1 MTSQQIKS
9 FVGLRQID
17 QVTRFDAV
25 SDEQVVRSFRFTEQ
39 LADTVTRLLE
49 VVASGRGAMAI
60 VGERGVGKSHVLS
73 IVRSLASQPFILSL
87 VEESPVTGSLHQ
99 VVNSHIS
106 SEGISMM
113 TIGFDPEKG
122 LNFLRAFPKAPG
134 FDGELPP
141 KFSVDQID
149 ELIERRISRSE
160 TFAIFVDGISPL
172 LAQPTGQQLFEWLSY
187 LAKEAQGGRFA
198 LIVTLNSELVMPGA
212 MYAKELAQL
221 FQYETIDIDNY
232 VQLIAQHICCKNEQ
246 QFKALSNLYD
256 DLRGRMPHFTGSRES
271 FIWLYPLHP
280 VVLDVASSMRR
291 YAKTFSLIGF
301 ITGVGPRALVRRA
314 MNLICLDDLFE
325 SFEFDIRKNPE
336 LASTFLVYDKLFGT
350 VIPRLGQHS
359 LYGKMMLK
367 SLLLLSLR
375 GRPVTAMDI
384 ADGVMLYD
392 ERDPDNFT
400 NTLERICKSIVEG
413 SAGEVVCESVNGRN
427 YYIFKAFKAKQIA
440 PVELNYVEESE
451 TQLLRT
457 LKSHAERVSN
467 DDERLFH
474 LLIAS
479 GRRHFKDW
487 PFFLSSE
494 GVFKN
499 RTEINLKWSG
509 SLRKGIFKVG
519 GENELQLPGNTT
531 EGMEAL
537 SEYDW
542 QVTLHNPGSTEA
554 LPPGLDMPPT
564 LIYWLA
570 GELSED
576 ESMTLKHLLVMKTE
590 GKALLPEEQYQRIV
604 SMLESE
610 VEEIFARVYLQEG
623 LLVGNQWSAK
633 KVPYQLSNFVGS
645 VLSRLLDEPLSIR
658 YPSHPDFDELLD
670 TEAVEELLRW
680 MFNPTSQ
687 PTPDQT
693 LYLQVFASSLQLVR
707 VEGESYV
714 LSVEREFP
722 ETSPVGVIQ
731 KTLEG
736 LGDKPL
742 SKLEAYRLVRGEPY
756 GLQMPALLLIL
767 GALAAGKQVILT
779 DAVGEPLHNDRGL
792 LQGVE
797 IEDFTCIYNSALKSK
812 LSVSWKNKH
821 KRERKT
827 SANYSDRTLL
837 IVDDDP
843 GMRSIV
849 QLAARPLGCRTLAA
863 QDGLEALELLKKE
876 KVHLVISDMRMPNMT
891 GVELFYQMQ
900 LEPALREI
908 PFIVLTSIDNDE
920 EVASALDSGV
930 EDYWVKPFRVQE
942 ITARIRRLFQR
953 SAKSSPQA
961 AFAEEAQPPVQ
972 EVSAEEALLTS
983 PTTSEV
989 LNQRFATQKLT
1000 HKPGPPPI
1008 PQPVQEVSAE
1018 EALLTSP
1025 TTSEVLNQRFTTQ
1038 KITRKPGPP
1047 PIPHPPVPGKGGK
1060 KPEKPKSRTEELT
1073 IPTITA
1079 EMKQLPSDAVQFEVE
1094 EEKAKASTPP
1104 PEQAAGTELVFSIKL
1119 SNPDNAAID
1128 VMLLYNQYWDACRRV
1143 GKDQATIPEY
1153 EEFKS
1158 MVSTKTSKLKKQFNC
1173 EEIIFFVKIE
1183 GTEAYVDCQVNKLD
1197 GYLKKQPKFRLV

>member
-17 QVTRFDAV
+17 QVTRFEAV
-25 SDEQVVRSFRFTEQ
+25 SDEQVVRSFQFTEQ
-39 LADTVTRLLE
+39 LAGTVTRLLE
-49 VVASGRGAMAI
+49 VVASGRGATAI

-73 IVRSLASQPFILSL
+73 IVRSLASQPFIFSL
-87 VEESPVTGSLHQ
+87 VEESAVTEPLQQ
-99 VVNSHIS
+99 VVNSRIP
-106 SEGISMM
+106 SEGISTL

-160 TFAIFVDGISPL
+160 TFAIFVDGISAL
-172 LAQPTGQQLFEWLSY
+172 LAQPAGQQLFEWLSY
-187 LAKEAQGGRFA
+187 LAKEAQNGRFA
-198 LIVTLNSELVMPGA
+198 LIVTLNSELVRPDA
-212 MYAKELAQL
+212 LYAKELAQL
-221 FQYETIDIDNY
+221 FQCEAINIDNY
-232 VQLIAQHICCKNEQ
+232 VQLIAQYICCKSEQ
-246 QFKALSNLYD
+246 QFKALNDLYD

-336 LASTFLVYDKLFGT
+336 LAPTFLVYDKIFGT

-359 LYGKMMLK
+359 LYGKLMLK
-367 SLLLLSLR
+367 SLLLLSLQ

-400 NTLERICKSIVEG
+400 STLEKICKSIVDG

-427 YYIFKAFKAKQIA
+427 YYIFKAFKTEQVAPQII
-440 PVELNYVEESE
+440 ELNYVEESE

-467 DDERLFH
+467 DDDRLSH

-479 GRRHFKDW
+479 GRSHFKDW
-487 PFFLSSE
+487 PFFFSSE
-494 GVFKN
+494 GVFKT

-531 EGMEAL
+531 TEAVEAL

-542 QVTLHNPGSTEA
+542 QVALHKAGSVGT

-590 GKALLPEEQYQRIV
+590 GRALLPEEQYQRIV
-604 SMLESE
+604 SMLEAE
-610 VEEIFARVYLQEG
+610 AGEIFARVYLQEG

-633 KVPYQLSNFVGS
+633 KVPYQLSSFVGS

-658 YPSHPDFDELLD
+658 YPSHPSFDELLD
-670 TEAVEELLRW
+670 NEAVEELLKW
-680 MFNPTSQ
+680 MFNPTAQ

-693 LYLQVFASSLQLVR
+693 LYLQVFARALQLVR

-731 KTLEG
+731 KALES

-742 SKLEAYRLVRGEPY
+742 SKQEAYSLIRREPY

-797 IEDFTCIYNSALKSK
+797 IGDFTCIYNSALRST
-812 LSVSWKNKH
+812 LSVSWKDKP

-849 QLAARPLGCRTLAA
+849 QLAARPLGCKTLTA
-863 QDGLEALELLKKE
+863 QDGLEALKLLKKE

-900 LEPALREI
+900 LEPELREI

-953 SAKSSPQA
+953 SAKTPPKT
-961 AFAEEAQPPVQ
+961 AFAEEARPPVQ
-972 EVSAEEALLTS
+972 EVSAEEALPVPPAALET
-983 PTTSEV
+983 
-989 LNQRFATQKLT
+989 LNQRFA
-1000 HKPGPPPI
+1000 
-1008 PQPVQEVSAE
+1008 
-1018 EALLTSP
+1018 
-1025 TTSEVLNQRFTTQ
+1025 TQ

-1047 PIPHPPVPGKGGK
+1047 PIPHPPVPGKAGK

-1079 EMKQLPSDAVQFEVE
+1079 EMKQLSSDAVQFEVE
-1094 EEKAKASTPP
+1094 GEKVNAPST
-1104 PEQAAGTELVFSIKL
+1104 EQAAGTELVFSIKL

-1143 GKDQATIPEY
+1143 GKDQTTIPEY

-1183 GTEAYVDCQVNKLD
+1183 GAEAYVDCQVNKLD
-1197 GYLKKQPKFRLV
+1197 GYLKKQPKFRLI